1 MRQITMAVL
10 CQLKTGK
17 MEFRPFTTR
26 GTEDQI
32 MAGSHLL
39 YAGAEV
45 EEEED
50 VQCVLAVLDEED
62 PGYEQLKSGM
72 ELDSGGE

>member
-1 MRQITMAVL
+1 MREVKMAVL

-17 MEFRPFTTR
+17 LEFRPFQTR
-26 GTEDQI
+26 ATEDGFE
-32 MAGSHLL
+32 AGSHLL
-39 YAGAEV
+39 YARAEV

-62 PGYEQLKSGM
+62 PGFEQLKNGM
-72 ELDSGGE
+72 DGL